1 MIKRTKY
8 YSVVRGVTVDNGE
21 IHDCEVVVDGRVKTA
36 DKAMKRAK
44 KINPNMLPTSA
55 EYHAQAVTM
64 TDEEFY
70 AHCQLGEDT
79 ILYRVSGRERDNVV
93 EDDIIEDNNN
103 N

>member
-8 YSVVRGVTVDNGE
+8 YSVVRGVTVENGE

-44 KINPNMLPTSA
+44 KVNPNMLPTSA

-70 AHCQLGEDT
+70 AHCQLGEDVV
-79 ILYRVSGRERDNVV
+79 IDYPGVNDNAV

-103 N
+103 NN

>member
-8 YSVVRGVTVDNGE
+8 YSIVHGVTVEDGE
-21 IHDCEVVVDGRVKTA
+21 IHYCKVLVNGRVKTA

-55 EYHAQAVTM
+55 EYHAQVVSM
-64 TDEEFY
+64 TDKEFY
-70 AHCQLGEDT
+70 AHCQIGEDT
-79 ILYRVSGRERDNVV
+79 IVDYSGVGDNVV

-103 N
+103 